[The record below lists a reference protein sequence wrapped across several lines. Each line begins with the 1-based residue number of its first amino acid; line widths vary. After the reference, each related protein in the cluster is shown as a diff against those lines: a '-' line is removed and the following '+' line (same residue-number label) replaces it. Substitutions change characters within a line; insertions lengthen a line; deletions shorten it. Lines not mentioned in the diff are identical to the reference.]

1 MPRKMLILIIILL
14 SVFGGIYFT
23 KTVSDI
29 VRYGYDKQNKV
40 ILFVKSIISP
50 HYIKKIKNYLFVIP
64 NLKARNDYLELQI
77 RKYEQGNNGL
87 KFDTKLTK
95 LNDETYEIDFF
106 FLPFKKLDTNL
117 GWNAESNSLRAHY
130 LEVYNEN
137 LFSISGDGKIVYFNK
152 KNLLNNKLEFIDLQN
167 NIDEIL
173 IDSGSELMGIRDLY
187 FENNF
192 IFISM
197 LTKNEMGITLKVYKA
212 ILNFEKINFEVFF
225 ETNEYWKKYN
235 VFSGGRLEKFKD
247 NKVLFSIGFAKNYDA
262 PQDKNSLLGKI
273 VAIDLDTKNTI

>member
-1 MPRKMLILIIILL
+1 M
-14 SVFGGIYFT
+14 
-23 KTVSDI
+23 
-29 VRYGYDKQNKV
+29 
-40 ILFVKSIISP
+40 
-50 HYIKKIKNYLFVIP
+50 FVIP

-95 LNDETYEIDFF
+95 LNDETYEIDSF

-247 NKVLFSIGFAKNYDA
+247 NKVLFSIDF
-262 PQDKNSLLGKI
+262 
-273 VAIDLDTKNTI
+273 

>member
-1 MPRKMLILIIILL
+1 MSFLKMPRKMLILIIILL

-95 LNDETYEIDFF
+95 LNDETYEIDSF

-197 LTKNEMGITLKVYKA
+197 LTKNEMGITL
-212 ILNFEKINFEVFF
+212 
-225 ETNEYWKKYN
+225 
-235 VFSGGRLEKFKD
+235 
-247 NKVLFSIGFAKNYDA
+247 
-262 PQDKNSLLGKI
+262 SL
-273 VAIDLDTKNTI
+273 